1 MKRLLCVLLILAL
14 LPIAALADSPL
25 PEQLTLAPGDSMRFK
40 LPFKGYWDSEDPDV
54 ASGDGNVV
62 SAYAEGYTVLSL
74 VSPEGEEFQMEV
86 EVTEGG
92 IPAAP
97 ASADAAVPA
106 AEVETEEMDDSVP
119 AVIRKAIEIGIQEW
133 RENLG
138 NALPRS
144 DSNKPNK
151 GNKYTVWWGYD
162 CGWCGAFANYCMDT
176 AGVPLEP
183 SDTYKKLKPLGS
195 GEPHGV
201 REAAVPKLDTGFS
214 NMDRVT
220 QDDPRPGYLVIYG
233 RLDSRSS
240 SGSKVS
246 AYAFVHVGIVTAVQD
261 LGGGK
266 FLISTVEGNLSNR
279 IKRFTYVYDSNSPA
293 NKNKPD
299 SKANLNMSAAPDS
312 VPQEP
317 DIQYTPHQDT
327 WYVTEFCR
335 TWY

>member
-1 MKRLLCVLLILAL
+1 MKTMKRFICMLLLLAM
-14 LPIAALADSPL
+14 LPVSALADSPL

-54 ASGDGNVV
+54 ASAEGNVV
-62 SAYAEGYTVLSL
+62 TAYEEGFTVLSL
-74 VSPEGEEFQMEV
+74 VSPDGEEFQMEV
-86 EVTEGG
+86 EVTAGES
-92 IPAAP
+92 
-97 ASADAAVPA
+97 ASAQSVQ
-106 AEVETEEMDDSVP
+106 ETNEIDDSVP
-119 AVIRKAIEIGIQEW
+119 ALIRKAIDIGIQEW
-133 RENLG
+133 QENLG
-138 NALPRS
+138 SALPRS
-144 DSNKPNK
+144 NNNKPAK
-151 GNKYTVWWGYD
+151 GNKYCVWWGYD

-195 GEPHGV
+195 GDPHGV

-233 RLDSRSS
+233 RRDSKSS
-240 SGSKVS
+240 SGSRVS
-246 AYAFVHVGIVTAVQD
+246 AYAFVHVGIVTAVED

-293 NKNKPD
+293 NKAKPD
-299 SKANLNMSAAPDS
+299 IKANLNMSPAPDS
-312 VPQEP
+312 VPREP
-317 DIQYTPHQDT
+317 DIQYEPHQDT

>member
-1 MKRLLCVLLILAL
+1 MKRFFCTLLVLSL

-25 PEQLTLAPGDSMRFK
+25 PEQLTLAPGDSKRFK

-54 ASGDGNVV
+54 ASGEGNVV
-62 SAYAEGYTVLSL
+62 SAYAEGCTVLSL
-74 VSPEGEEFQMEV
+74 VSPDGEEFQMEV
-86 EVTEGG
+86 EVTADG
-92 IPAAP
+92 IPAAAP
-97 ASADAAVPA
+97 AAIEEEKEEAAV
-106 AEVETEEMDDSVP
+106 DDSVP
-119 AVIRKAIEIGIQEW
+119 AVIRRAIEIGIQEW

-144 DSNKPNK
+144 DSNKPAK
-151 GNKYTVWWGYD
+151 GNKYCVWWGYD

-195 GEPHGV
+195 GDPHGV
-201 REAAVPKLDTGFS
+201 REAAVPKLDTGFT

-233 RLDSRSS
+233 RLDSKSS
-240 SGSKVS
+240 SGSRVS
-246 AYAFVHVGIVTAVQD
+246 AYAFVHVGIVTAVED
-261 LGGGK
+261 LGGGR

-299 SKANLNMSAAPDS
+299 SKANLNISAAPDS

>member
-1 MKRLLCVLLILAL
+1 MKRILCVLLLLAL
-14 LPIAALADSPL
+14 LPITGLAENPL
-25 PEQLTLAPGDSMRFK
+25 PGQLTLSPGQSVSFD
-40 LPFKGYWDSEDPDV
+40 LPFQGYWESEDPDI
-54 ASGDGNVV
+54 AD
-62 SAYAEGYTVLSL
+62 AEGSVITAHEEGCTVLAL
-74 VSPEGEEFQMEV
+74 VSEAGDEFQVEV
-86 EVTEGG
+86 EV
-92 IPAAP
+92 AP
-97 ASADAAVPA
+97 QEDNVPA
-106 AEVETEEMDDSVP
+106 L
-119 AVIRKAIEIGIQEW
+119 IRSAINIGIQEW
-133 RENLG
+133 QENLG
-138 NALPRS
+138 SALPRS
-144 DSNKPNK
+144 NNNRPAK

-195 GEPHGV
+195 GDPHGV

-233 RLDSRSS
+233 RRDSKSS
-240 SGSKVS
+240 SGSRVS
-246 AYAFVHVGIVTAVQD
+246 AYAFVHVGIVTAVED

-293 NKNKPD
+293 NKAKPD
-299 SKANLNMSAAPDS
+299 IKANLNMSPAPDS
-312 VPQEP
+312 VPREP
-317 DIQYTPHQDT
+317 DIQYEPHQDT

>member
-1 MKRLLCVLLILAL
+1 MKRFLCVLLLLAL
-14 LPIAALADSPL
+14 LPVSALADDPL
-25 PEQLTLAPGDSMRFK
+25 PEQLTLAPGESRSFE
-40 LPFKGYWDSEDPDV
+40 LPFRGYWDSEDPDV
-54 ASGDGNVV
+54 ANGSGSVIT
-62 SAYAEGYTVLSL
+62 AYEEGYTVLSL
-74 VSPEGEEFQMEV
+74 TSKSGKEFQVEV
-86 EVTEGG
+86 EVTGG
-92 IPAAP
+92 EKSSAAEP
-97 ASADAAVPA
+97 EADDTVPA
-106 AEVETEEMDDSVP
+106 L
-119 AVIRKAIEIGIQEW
+119 IRKAIEIGIQEW

-144 DSNKPNK
+144 DSNKPAK

-233 RLDSRSS
+233 RRDSKSS
-240 SGSKVS
+240 NGNKVS
-246 AYAFVHVGIVTAVQD
+246 AYAFVHVGIVTAVED
-261 LGGGK
+261 LGGGR

-299 SKANLNMSAAPDS
+299 IKANLNMSPAPDS
-312 VPQEP
+312 VPREP
-317 DIQYTPHQDT
+317 DIQYEPHQDS

>member
-1 MKRLLCVLLILAL
+1 MKKLLSIMLILAL
-14 LPIAALADSPL
+14 LPVAALADSPL
-25 PEQLTLAPGDSMRFK
+25 PAQLTLAPGDSMRFK

-54 ASGDGNVV
+54 ASGEGNIV

-74 VSPEGEEFQMEV
+74 VSPDGEEFQMEV
-86 EVTEGG
+86 EVTAGG
-92 IPAAP
+92 TEAAAP
-97 ASADAAVPA
+97 AAYEEETQPAV
-106 AEVETEEMDDSVP
+106 DDSVP
-119 AVIRKAIEIGIQEW
+119 ALIRNAIDIGIQEW
-133 RENLG
+133 RDNLG
-138 NALPRS
+138 TALPRS
-144 DSNKPNK
+144 DSNKPAK
-151 GNKYTVWWGYD
+151 GNKYCVWWGYD

-233 RLDSRSS
+233 RLDSKSS
-240 SGSKVS
+240 SGNRVS
-246 AYAFVHVGIVTAVQD
+246 AYAFVHVGIVTAVED

-299 SKANLNMSAAPDS
+299 SKANLNMSAAPDNI
-312 VPQEP
+312 PREP
-317 DIQYTPHQDT
+317 DIQYTPHQET
-327 WYVTEFCR
+327 WYITEFCR

>member
-1 MKRLLCVLLILAL
+1 MKRFLCMLLLLAMLPGAGLAEN
-14 LPIAALADSPL
+14 DL
-25 PEQLTLAPGDSMRFK
+25 PEQLTLSPGQSLAFS
-40 LPFKGYWDSEDPDV
+40 LPFKGYWESEDPEV
-54 ASGDGNVV
+54 ANGEGNTIT
-62 SAYAEGYTVLSL
+62 AYDEGYTVLSL
-74 VSPEGEEFQMEV
+74 VGQNGEEFQVEV
-86 EVTEGG
+86 EVAEG
-92 IPAAP
+92 A
-97 ASADAAVPA
+97 A
-106 AEVETEEMDDSVP
+106 AEADDSVP
-119 AVIRKAIEIGIQEW
+119 ALIRRAIEIGIQEW
-133 RENLG
+133 QENLG

-144 DSNKPNK
+144 DSNKPAK

-233 RLDSRSS
+233 RRDSKSS
-240 SGSKVS
+240 NGGKVS
-246 AYAFVHVGIVTAVQD
+246 AYAFVHVGIVTDVKD

-299 SKANLNMSAAPDS
+299 IKANLNMSPAPED
-312 VPQEP
+312 VPREP
-317 DIQYTPHQDT
+317 DIQYTPHQDS